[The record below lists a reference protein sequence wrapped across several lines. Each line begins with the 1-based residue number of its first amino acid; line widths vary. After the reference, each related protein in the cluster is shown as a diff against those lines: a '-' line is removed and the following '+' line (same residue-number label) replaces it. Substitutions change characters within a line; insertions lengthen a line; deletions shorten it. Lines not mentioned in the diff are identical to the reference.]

1 MESAKVS
8 HLPNGILSLI
18 LIFYLI
24 VVNFLNMY
32 IPNHKVINFVVS
44 PIHLIMKQQFQILCN
59 KYYMLHEP
67 QFKALVF

>member
-44 PIHLIMKQQFQILCN
+44 PIHLIMKQQF
-59 KYYMLHEP
+59 
-67 QFKALVF
+67 